1 MGTNSS
7 IPERAHAASRS
18 AFARISS
25 NAYVVSDSE
34 LSAKEKKKKASKF
47 ATLRK
52 KLSRVRRHSR
62 SLDYGKSLKELLSTW
77 NVRDI
82 SSLVREYDA
91 MAALKELAI
100 SANMA
105 RPIANSL
112 RQDLSNL
119 FDFKFCT
126 DVDLIYK
133 GACFPAHRSILAVRS
148 PFFKNLLSH
157 YPDYGCRV
165 PVKLKTPGVDV
176 QLFSTILRFLYT
188 DELNTQ
194 ELTSEGSEILS
205 RLAEEFGTPNPLG
218 HDMKTLLENGELN
231 DAVLV
236 FSSDNEHVDPLAA
249 VADHAQSMHAGSRLT
264 KLEIP
269 CHKAILAARS
279 PFFRNLI
286 IRRARS
292 GEEITERAL
301 RAPSRIVLD
310 EGVISRRYARV
321 LLNAIYQDCI
331 DLSCIVRG
339 SSSMCSLSEI
349 QAMVASGKYH
359 MTLCD
364 EAMEVF
370 QIGQFLD
377 FPVLSQGCEDII
389 VESITTDNLVSILT
403 WSSEPHGSVWV
414 HRQALHYL
422 TEEYLHIAHCPVL
435 TELSKPYLIEA
446 LTSDFLQSGE
456 LDVLTSVLKWG
467 EHQLVKRIE
476 EREPNLLSHTAHSVS
491 KKGVKKRDL
500 NDVELR
506 EILADLLPLVRMD
519 HVIPYNNDI
528 LNNAIKRGL
537 VSTPPSHM
545 LGDDIPT
552 NRTCAWIRGRN
563 NGIFVRP
570 RLFTPYYEEAK
581 AILEEQLS
589 QAQELDTS
597 RVRMIHMSAIPDT
610 LYMIEDRPFS
620 LPYPTTPASPVD
632 IIAGTIPVPDRS
644 TMILM
649 MHREQELR
657 KSKLAQRA
665 CSLPCSDKRM
675 VTFNIQLKV
684 VREFGLPDSTV
695 EVLQNSQYYYPQNTQ
710 YIQHRY
716 YHHHHHHHHQ
726 QRHHSPIR
734 VKHSPT
740 SSLSPSTSYSPG
752 ENEGSS
758 DSVLSDVMP
767 DIAMATSSLSQ
778 AHLHEDLEL
787 DIGDGGSRHG
797 TLYI

>member
-1 MGTNSS
+1 
-7 IPERAHAASRS
+7 
-18 AFARISS
+18 
-25 NAYVVSDSE
+25 

-52 KLSRVRRHSR
+52 KLTRARRHSR

-77 NVRDI
+77 GIRDI
-82 SSLVREYDA
+82 SSLVHEYEA
-91 MAALKELAI
+91 LAAVKELAI
-100 SANMA
+100 AANLA
-105 RPIANSL
+105 RPVANSL
-112 RQDLSNL
+112 TQDLSNL
-119 FDFKFCT
+119 YDYKFCT

-133 GACFPAHRSILAVRS
+133 GACFPAHRSILAIRS
-148 PFFKNLLSH
+148 PYFRNILTR

-165 PVKLKTPGVDV
+165 PIKLKTHGVDV
-176 QLFSTILRFLYT
+176 QLFSAILRFLYT

-194 ELTSEGSEILS
+194 ELSTESNEILS
-205 RLAEEFGTPNPLG
+205 KLAEEFGTPNPLN
-218 HDMKTLLENGELN
+218 HDMKNLLDNGDFS

-236 FSSDNEHVDPLAA
+236 FSSDNEHGDPLGT
-249 VADHAQSMHAGSRLT
+249 VDTAQSMHAGSSRLT

-292 GEEITERAL
+292 GEELTERAL
-301 RAPSRIVLD
+301 RAPSRIILD
-310 EGVISRRYARV
+310 ETVISRRYARV
-321 LLNAIYQDCI
+321 LLTAIYQDCV

-364 EAMEVF
+364 EAMEIF

-377 FPVLSQGCEDII
+377 FPVLSQGCEDMI
-389 VESITTDNLVSILT
+389 VESINTENLVSILS
-403 WSSEPHGSVWV
+403 WSSEAHGSMWV

-422 TEEYLHIAHCPVL
+422 TEEYLQIAHSPVL
-435 TELSKPYLIEA
+435 FELSKNYLIEA
-446 LTSDFLQSGE
+446 LSSDFLQAGE
-456 LDVLTSVLKWG
+456 LDVLSSILKWG
-467 EHQLVKRIE
+467 EHQLIKRIE

-506 EILADLLPLVRMD
+506 EILANLLPLIRMD
-519 HVIPYNNDI
+519 HVIPYSNDI
-528 LNNAIKRGL
+528 LNGAIKRGL

-545 LGDDIPT
+545 LGDDIPS
-552 NRTCAWIRGRN
+552 NRMCAWVRGRN

-570 RLFTPYYEEAK
+570 RLFTPYYDEAK

-589 QAQELDTS
+589 QAQDIDTG

-610 LYMIEDRPFS
+610 LYMVEDRPFS

-649 MHREQELR
+649 MHREQEFR
-657 KSKLAQRA
+657 KSKLAARA
-665 CSLPCSDKRM
+665 YSLPCADKRM
-675 VTFNIQLKV
+675 VTYNIQLRV

-695 EVLQNSQYYYPQNTQ
+695 EVLQ
-710 YIQHRY
+710 
-716 YHHHHHHHHQ
+716 
-726 QRHHSPIR
+726 
-734 VKHSPT
+734 
-740 SSLSPSTSYSPG
+740 
-752 ENEGSS
+752 
-758 DSVLSDVMP
+758 
-767 DIAMATSSLSQ
+767 
-778 AHLHEDLEL
+778 
-787 DIGDGGSRHG
+787 
-797 TLYI
+797 